1 MLLAVRLGF
10 ATDMMGEV
18 CRWSV
23 VPKSV
28 EKAGKMGFGDSPI
41 RGLYPV
47 PEFLYKIFF
56 EIILSKPFGNKKISF
71 TFATLLQ

>member
-28 EKAGKMGFGDSPI
+28 EKAGKMGSVDSPI

-47 PEFLYKIFF
+47 PEFLYKIF
-56 EIILSKPFGNKKISF
+56 LK
-71 TFATLLQ
+71 